1 MLFFSQVVPLKK
13 GRLYGLGFVSDYTAP
28 SAFTPSPMITTLQSQ
43 LESTQEELH
52 ATKTELHEAKM
63 AQAQQKK
70 DLDAQMTAMKEGN
83 EKRFKA
89 FEDRISMQNYN

>member
-28 SAFTPSPMITTLQSQ
+28 SAFTPSPMITTLQ
-43 LESTQEELH
+43 
-52 ATKTELHEAKM
+52 TELHEAKM